1 MKLMRV
7 HDIARQS
14 LYESTLILGKRIRNF
29 ESALGLT
36 KRTRI
41 DESTRRLTKIEESVR
56 ELLKASKSQTE
67 DWAGLMKVLE
77 KLRKEYAES

>member
-1 MKLMRV
+1 M
-7 HDIARQS
+7 ARQS

-29 ESALGLT
+29 ESALVLT

-41 DESTRRLTKIEESVR
+41 DESTQRLTLIEESV
-56 ELLKASKSQTE
+56 KASESQAE

-77 KLRKEYAES
+77 ELRKEYEES